1 MNNMEAEGKVISIK
15 KVTGLNPKKEDLTP
29 EKLKTFS
36 GCDVLTD
43 HAAIE
48 TVFAIQTF
56 ATILYELMSEQTN
69 KNELKTAA

>member
-1 MNNMEAEGKVISIK
+1 MEAEGKVISIK
-15 KVTGLNPKKEDLTP
+15 KVICLNPKKEDLSA

-36 GCDVLTD
+36 GCEGLSDQ
-43 HAAIE
+43 AAID

-56 ATILYELMSEQTN
+56 ATILYELMSEQTS

>member
-1 MNNMEAEGKVISIK
+1 MEAEGKIIPIK

-36 GCDVLTD
+36 GCEALSDQ
-43 HAAIE
+43 AAID

-56 ATILYELMSEQTN
+56 ATILYELMSEQRN
-69 KNELKTAA
+69 KNEFKTAA

>member
-1 MNNMEAEGKVISIK
+1 MEAEGKIIPIK
-15 KVTGLNPKKEDLTP
+15 KVTGLNLKKEDLTP

-36 GCDVLTD
+36 GCEALSEQ
-43 HAAIE
+43 AACD

-56 ATILYELMSEQTN
+56 ATILYELMSEQTS

>member
-1 MNNMEAEGKVISIK
+1 MEAEGKIIPIRK
-15 KVTGLNPKKEDLTP
+15 GTGLNLKREDLTP

-36 GCDVLTD
+36 GCETMSDQT
-43 HAAIE
+43 AID

-56 ATILYELMSEQTN
+56 ATILYELMSEQTS